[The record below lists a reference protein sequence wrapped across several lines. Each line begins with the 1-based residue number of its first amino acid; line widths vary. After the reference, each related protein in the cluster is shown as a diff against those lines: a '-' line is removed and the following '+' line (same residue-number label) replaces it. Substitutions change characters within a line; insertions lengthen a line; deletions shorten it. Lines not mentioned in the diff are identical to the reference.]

1 MVLYYT
7 TELFVFIDNF
17 TKILSKTTSGKQ
29 MLKYW
34 YNKRGPQKKL
44 KLSEVITLN
53 IIRFYYRVSDL
64 KTFHKI
70 AKYEMNHYFPNIP
83 NYENFLKATNK
94 SIGFIL
100 IFLKYLLSLNSKKDE
115 KYHFID
121 STDLPV
127 CKNYNIY
134 RHKVTKDFSNRGKT
148 SKGWFY
154 GIKVHGVCNIEGE
167 LENIF
172 FTSGN
177 VHDNQVLKDLIPN
190 LEGIFICDSGYLLKV
205 EDLQKF
211 IKANKQF
218 FISTRKNMKR
228 LLTKEQLKL
237 FRRRS
242 IIETDWDV
250 LKERFN
256 LVYSFARSIFGL
268 LRHYIYSI
276 TSFMLKKWEPKKEL
290 LNFI

>member
-1 MVLYYT
+1 MILHYT
-7 TELFVFIDNF
+7 TELYVFIDNF
-17 TKILSKTTSGKQ
+17 IEKLSKTKAGKN
-29 MLKYW
+29 MLIYW
-34 YNKRGPQKKL
+34 DNKRGPQKKL

-64 KTFHKI
+64 KTFYKI
-70 AKYEMNHYFPNIP
+70 AKYELRHYFSNIS

-100 IFLKYLLSLNSKKDE
+100 VFLKYLLSLNSVKGN

-154 GIKVHGVCNIEGE
+154 GIKTHGVCNTEGD

-177 VHDNQVLKDLIPN
+177 VHDNQVLKDL
-190 LEGIFICDSGYLLKV
+190 LLGLNGMFCQNTTYV
-205 EDLQKF
+205 NFETFTDLGAFVSLCLHSKMILKF
-211 IKANKQF
+211 F
-218 FISTRKNMKR
+218 FIIR
-228 LLTKEQLKL
+228 LAFFSWSKTAGPVHEE
-237 FRRRS
+237 FES
-242 IIETDWDV
+242 
-250 LKERFN
+250 
-256 LVYSFARSIFGL
+256 
-268 LRHYIYSI
+268 
-276 TSFMLKKWEPKKEL
+276 
-290 LNFI
+290 